1 MTATLDFEA
10 ARQAMINSQLR
21 PNRLIDERLIEA
33 FEKLPREEFVPKEL
47 RGIAYVDEDL
57 PLGGGRYLM
66 EPMVLAR
73 MVQAGQIGAD
83 DTVLVVGCATGYG
96 AAIAA
101 ELAGTV
107 IALEQDPDFVRRAT
121 ETLAGLGIANVAVVE
136 GELVQGMAD
145 QGPYDVILLE
155 GAVNEVPEALLDQVA
170 EGGRLVTVVRR
181 DGIGQ
186 LTVFSRRGGI
196 GERTLFDAA
205 TPLLPGFE
213 KKKSFVF

>member
-186 LTVFSRRGGI
+186 LTVFSRCGGI

>member
-170 EGGRLVTVVRR
+170 GGGRLVTVVRR